1 MSRELYDLQDEAIKA
16 MNEIDNQVPKEI
28 KEFWDKV
35 YLANVKVFKA
45 WSELHDIIELNETNV
60 KKLNLLNKR
69 LKEYINFIVDII
81 NDIETQK
88 VLIDKFEELF
98 SILKNE

>member
-60 KKLNLLNKR
+60 KNLI
-69 LKEYINFIVDII
+69 Y
-81 NDIETQK
+81 
-88 VLIDKFEELF
+88 LIRD
-98 SILKNE
+98 